1 MLGRSTNWKLA
12 SWTLYAAFAC
22 VIGTFVGCASTAKS
36 PKPTPPTSAAV
47 GNNTT
52 IVAIAPAPSASN
64 CSLPEF
70 LGLPGLAKG
79 TGGILQRLGSRLL
92 SGLDLTGRFPGLQPQ
107 PPVLP
112 ITDPANMEEGAPP
125 AVQAAA
131 EIKQEEDAAPQKI
144 MAIRYLATLG
154 CGGCYEKVEDA
165 LLEGMSD
172 CTEEVRFEAV
182 KALQCKPECGCK
194 FCSSPSCC
202 SAKVRKRLLELTTCE
217 KEPSA
222 RIRRVARMALACCN
236 SKPLEEED
244 IPREGPPAPTG
255 DLAFTTNSLPP
266 TFFDGIQLVSFE
278 NASTPS
284 QAGDMILARVN
295 GEPVFESQVLPLV
308 EARLRSGDALNAND
322 PTVRRKQLTVE
333 TTRVIDWK
341 LIGQQTR
348 NEVRVAGAGMAT
360 PTPSPQE
367 IQAWFERRI
376 QIAPDISSQEL
387 LAYYEVNR
395 ERYRVP
401 LKLRWE
407 QVSVLVNQCSNRES
421 ANRIAAYLRNR
432 ALGVPIEPPT
442 DFSKDKIE
450 TEIHPWSE
458 ITSVDPAPL
467 RSALR
472 NLQPGQVSQAI
483 DVHGNLHLLRVLER
497 QEEGYLPLP
506 IVVDRIRIEL
516 LRERKRTAELRLIGQ
531 LRSQSQIWT
540 VFDATIQSNDNNS
553 TSQNVIPASIQW
565 QRN

>member
-1 MLGRSTNWKLA
+1 M
-12 SWTLYAAFAC
+12 
-22 VIGTFVGCASTAKS
+22 
-36 PKPTPPTSAAV
+36 
-47 GNNTT
+47 
-52 IVAIAPAPSASN
+52 AIAPAPSASN

-70 LGLPGLAKG
+70 LGLPTLAKG

-182 KALQCKPECGCK
+182 KAIQCKPECGCK

-202 SAKVRKRLLELTTCE
+202 SNKVRKRLQELTTCE

-236 SKPLEEED
+236 SKPLEEDD
-244 IPREGPPAPTG
+244 IPREGPPAPAS
-255 DLAFTTNSLPP
+255 DLALTTNSLPSSLP
-266 TFFDGIQLVSFE
+266 SPFFDGIQLVSFE
-278 NASTPS
+278 NAVTPS

-308 EARLRSGDALNAND
+308 EARLRSGDASNAND

-348 NEVRVAGAGMAT
+348 NEVRLAAAGMAP
-360 PTPSPQE
+360 PTLSPQE

-376 QIAPDISSQEL
+376 QIAPDVLSQEL

-401 LKLRWE
+401 MKLRWE
-407 QVSVLVNQCSNRES
+407 QISVLVNECSNRES
-421 ANRIAAYLRNR
+421 ANKIAAFLRNR

-442 DFSKDKIE
+442 DFSKDNIE
-450 TEIHPWSE
+450 TEIHQWTE

-483 DVHGNLHLLRVLER
+483 DAKGKLHLLRVLER

-506 IVVDRIRIEL
+506 VVVDRIRVEIL
-516 LRERKRTAELRLIGQ
+516 SERKRTAELRLIGQ

-540 VFDATIQSNDNNS
+540 VFDATIQSNENNS
-553 TSQNVIPASIQW
+553 TSQNVIPASTQW
-565 QRN
+565 QRY